1 MSDDIPTPEVISTP
15 DIQPID
21 PPPEAEAVP
30 AKDESAAP
38 KKRAT
43 RSKTKSAAVAAPVPE
58 PPPPTPEVPP
68 PVAEKPKPKAKPRA
82 KKQPSAPAVTIEAV
96 DLTADEQHEHPPP
109 EETSKT
115 QRHSEEP
122 IITAATQ
129 IDTRTP
135 HQRLMDVQTEMR
147 RLRREAKQVH
157 YKKMLEGKL

>member
-1 MSDDIPTPEVISTP
+1 MSDEVPTTEVISTP
-15 DIQPID
+15 DIQPLE
-21 PPPEAEAVP
+21 PPPEPGAVP

-43 RSKTKSAAVAAPVPE
+43 RSKTKSPAVAAPVPE

-82 KKQPSAPAVTIEAV
+82 KKQPAAPAVTIEAV
-96 DLTADEQHEHPPP
+96 DLTIDEKHEEPPL
-109 EETSKT
+109 EETPKP

-122 IITAATQ
+122 IITANTQ

-135 HQRLMDVQTEMR
+135 HQKLMDVQTEMR

>member
-1 MSDDIPTPEVISTP
+1 MSDDVPTATEAISTP
-15 DIQPID
+15 EIQPIQ
-21 PPPEAEAVP
+21 PPPEAAP

-43 RSKTKSAAVAAPVPE
+43 RTKTKSPPVAAPVPE
-58 PPPPTPEVPP
+58 PPPPTPEVAPT
-68 PVAEKPKPKAKPRA
+68 PVEKPKPKAKPRA
-82 KKQPSAPAVTIEAV
+82 KKQPAAPAVTIDAV
-96 DLTADEQHEHPPP
+96 DLSMQEEQHEHPPP
-109 EETSKT
+109 EEPPQP

-135 HQRLMDVQTEMR
+135 HQKLMDVQTEMR